1 MAKKP
6 SGGSGDSKDPTFA
19 YEVGY
24 GRPPIA
30 SRFQPG
36 QSGNPKGRQKWKRN
50 LRTEVREALDKLIA
64 LREGDRTRK
73 VTKQAALVTTLTNAA
88 LKGDHRAWHSLWSI
102 MRAVGL
108 ADEAT
113 DANPYQPL
121 TVFDDALV
129 ADFLRRNSTKGS
141 DEPSDGG
148 ES

>member
-6 SGGSGDSKDPTFA
+6 SGGSGDGKDPTIP

-24 GRPPIA
+24 GRPPIE

-36 QSGNPKGRQKWKRN
+36 QSGNPKGRQKRKRN
-50 LRTEVREALDKLIA
+50 LRTEVREELDKPIA

-73 VTKQAALVTTLTNAA
+73 VTKQAALITTLTNAA
-88 LKGDHRAWHSLWSI
+88 LKSDPKAWHSLLSL

-108 ADEAT
+108 ADEAP
-113 DANPYQPL
+113 DANPHQPL

-129 ADFLRRNSTKGS
+129 ADFLRRNSPNGS

>member
-6 SGGSGDSKDPTFA
+6 SAGSSDSKDPTIP

-24 GRPPIA
+24 GRPPIE

-36 QSGNPKGRQKWKRN
+36 QSGNPKGRQKRKRN
-50 LRTEVREALDKLIA
+50 LRTEVREALDKSIA

-73 VTKQAALVTTLTNAA
+73 VTKQAALITTLVNSA
-88 LKGDHRAWHSLWSI
+88 LKGDQKACSSLLSI

-108 ADEAT
+108 ADEAP
-113 DANPYQPL
+113 DANSHQPL
-121 TVFDDALV
+121 TAEDDALV
-129 ADFLRRNSTKGS
+129 EDFLRRNSPNGS